1 MKSYLLLYLVAS
13 FLFFSSCNKSD
24 NPTEPGDGTGN
35 KIEIGTTINLTNQAI
50 DISGG
55 TISISKAGDPLDGME
70 IIVPANAF
78 TQAKNFEISYAEIKS
93 HQLGQYF
100 NPLSPIIK
108 IKYEG
113 GYADQG
119 ITVKIPIKLPAGH
132 FAMGFFYDEE
142 TGKLEGLPIEELNST
157 SITISTRHFN
167 SSISSGASLGKSLE
181 ETSLANILVSSI
193 DESTLKSLGTIKCGF
208 LPGYDDWEFINY
220 GSYIATGGHCAG
232 QSMTAMWYYIEQT
245 LKGESKLFHKYDLI
259 NDATKP
265 SLFWQDNP
273 KGYKFA
279 SVIQRD
285 FNWDD
290 WIKMLIY
297 QFNHPDLTIKAF
309 AFSILLTNEPQF
321 VIIRQSTANH
331 AAHAVIC
338 YEVNMNDGAL
348 YIADPNFPNNRVP
361 KTGDKSIRKI
371 EYSNGKFIPYPSSLN
386 ASTSSI
392 NFDEIG
398 YFAKTAY
405 INWSQ
410 IGSRF
415 KEFKD
420 GTIGTIPPYTFP
432 NYRLIRSANG
442 IDLYDGM
449 IVDKDTI
456 NIHCYSDQCTSSINF
471 TDHLQY
477 FEVYNENGD
486 TVAKCGNDGYANLK
500 LKPGTNKLGFYIMGA
515 NGNKWGYLDFKWIT
529 ITSNVFYID
538 PQKLDAEPNN
548 SLTFNA
554 RTNGGAPKNAKYVWN
569 FGDDTGDI
577 VKINDSTITHT
588 FTNEGYYIIQC
599 SLFDNTTGQLI
610 GITLSDAD
618 IFTSDLTELLSCKNI
633 YIHLRCEFNWLPERC
648 TSCGND
654 MMFLNTADSISSM
667 KIKWDGTSFT
677 LNYNYCLVYDQD
689 SSIYTGAISG
699 DVSSDATIVNNLTA
713 TQTFWAPP
721 DYKVIEELE
730 LQDLPI
736 EKMTLDIERFLY
748 SSYYDSFE
756 PYIKRVKMTI
766 RLLDKQTQQW
776 KVNEATTIDWQQKE
790 SNFLYFRF
798 EK

>member
-1 MKSYLLLYLVAS
+1 MEKRILIFISLV
-13 FLFFSSCNKSD
+13 LVYFSSCSKSE
-24 NPTEPGDGTGN
+24 NPTEPNNTGG
-35 KIEIGTTINLTNQAI
+35 KIEVGTTINLANQAV

-55 TISISKAGDPLDGME
+55 TISINKAGDPLDGME

-78 TQAKNFEISYAEIKS
+78 IQTKNFEVSYAEIKS

-100 NPLSPIIK
+100 NPVSPMIK

-113 GYADQG
+113 GYAEQG
-119 ITVKIPIKLPAGH
+119 IKVKIPIKLPKGH
-132 FAMGFFYDEE
+132 FAMGFFYNDQ
-142 TGKLEGLPIEELNST
+142 TGKLEGLPIEELDNT

-167 SSISSGASLGKSLE
+167 SSISSGTSLGKSLE

-245 LKGESKLFHKYDLI
+245 LNGQTKLFHQFDLI
-259 NDATKP
+259 NDAAKP

-290 WIKMLIY
+290 WIQMLIY

-309 AFSILLTNEPQF
+309 ALSMLLTKEPQF
-321 VIIRQSTANH
+321 VLIRQSQPNH

-348 YIADPNFPNNRVP
+348 YIADPNYPNNRAP

-432 NYRLIRSANG
+432 DYVLRRSSDG
-442 IDLYDGM
+442 MPLYDGM
-449 IVDKDTI
+449 IIDKDTLTI
-456 NIHCYSDQCTSSINF
+456 DCYSEGCTGYINF
-471 TDHLQY
+471 TNHLQY
-477 FEVYNENGD
+477 FEVYNELGD
-486 TVAKCGNDGYANLK
+486 TIAKCGNDGHAILNF
-500 LKPGTNKLGFYIMGA
+500 KPGTNKLGFYIVGY
-515 NGNKWGYLDFKWIT
+515 NGNKPGYLDFKWIT
-529 ITSNVFYID
+529 LNCKVFYID
-538 PQKLDAEPNN
+538 PSEVNAEPNE
-548 SLTFNA
+548 SLTFYA
-554 RTNGGAPKNAKYVWN
+554 RTNGSAPANAKYVWN

-577 VKINDSTITHT
+577 IKINDSTITHT
-588 FTNEGYYIIQC
+588 YTVEGYYFIQC
-599 SLFDNTTGQLI
+599 SLYDNTSGQLM
-610 GITLSDAD
+610 GIALSDAE

-633 YIHLRCEFNWLPERC
+633 YIHLSCHFNWQPEQC

-654 MMFLNTADSISSM
+654 MMFLNSADSISAM
-667 KIKWDGTSFT
+667 QIKWNGTSFT

-736 EKMTLDIERFLY
+736 EKMTLDIERFLH
-748 SSYYDSFE
+748 SSYYDSFA

-766 RLLDKQTQQW
+766 RKLDNQTQQW
-776 KVNEATTIDWQQKE
+776 KVSEATTIDWQQKE